1 MTIRRCQPYPAAQLG
16 LRELLTPNFATS
28 LWTRLL
34 EAQLILLVGAVAVKE
49 VPCTCSEPFSAHGCR
64 PRGSSNP
71 CLSCLLQADMLARGA
86 CKG

>member
-49 VPCTCSEPFSAHGCR
+49 FRAPAL
-64 PRGSSNP
+64 NP
-71 CLSCLLQADMLARGA
+71 SPLTAADLEEAQTRV
-86 CKG
+86 